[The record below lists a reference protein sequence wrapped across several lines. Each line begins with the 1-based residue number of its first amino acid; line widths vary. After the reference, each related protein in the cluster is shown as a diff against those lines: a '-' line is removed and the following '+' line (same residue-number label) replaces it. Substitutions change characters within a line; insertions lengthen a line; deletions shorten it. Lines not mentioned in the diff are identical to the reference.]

1 MHRGIPV
8 PKDHLRRHLV
18 MTPETREDV
27 LKKYVSDMH
36 AVAKH
41 VLEAFE
47 RQQQDTD
54 VQRHAEAKALIDKI
68 VSTMRSQHNRLD
80 AHSRTLGAEPHSMA
94 KEAVTAALGI
104 AAGLYDKIRSHAV
117 SKMLRDDYVALTMCC
132 VAYEMLHTTGL
143 ALKDQATADLA
154 LSHLKDLTP
163 LVTSIGQSI
172 PAVVTRELAESGVG
186 ADATVAEIAAR
197 NNEEAWRGSNAKA
210 A

>member
-1 MHRGIPV
+1 MQPQ
-8 PKDHLRRHLV
+8 
-18 MTPETREDV
+18 TRED
-27 LKKYVSDMH
+27 LIQKYVSDMH

-47 RQQQDTD
+47 RQQQDAD
-54 VQRHAEAKALIDKI
+54 VQKFLEASQLINKV

-80 AHSRTLGAEPHSMA
+80 EHSKTVGAEPHTMP
-94 KEAVTAALGI
+94 KEAISAALGV

-132 VAYEMLHTTGL
+132 VSYEMLHTTGL
-143 ALKDQATADLA
+143 AVSDQTTADLA

-163 LVTSIGQSI
+163 LVMQIGQAI
-172 PAVVTRELAESGVG
+172 PAVVTRELMESGMSS
-186 ADATVAEIAAR
+186 DSTVAETAAR
-197 NNEEAWRGSNAKA
+197 NNQEAWRVSSKA

>member
-1 MHRGIPV
+1 MEPQS
-8 PKDHLRRHLV
+8 
-18 MTPETREDV
+18 RED
-27 LKKYVSDMH
+27 LIKKYVSDMH

-47 RQQQDTD
+47 RQQQDAD
-54 VQRHAEAKALIDKI
+54 VQKFSEASQLIAK
-68 VSTMRSQHNRLD
+68 VVTTMRSQHNRLD
-80 AHSRTLGAEPHSMA
+80 EHSRSVGAEPHSMT
-94 KEAVTAALGI
+94 KEAISAALGM

-143 ALKDQATADLA
+143 AVKDQATADIA

-163 LVTSIGQSI
+163 LVMQIGQAI
-172 PAVVTRELAESGVG
+172 PAVVTRELAESGVA
-186 ADATVAEIAAR
+186 ADTTAAETAAK
-197 NNEEAWRGSNAKA
+197 NNKEAWRTQPQA

>member
-1 MHRGIPV
+1 MT
-8 PKDHLRRHLV
+8 KD
-18 MTPETREDV
+18 EI
-27 LKKYVSDMH
+27 LKKYISDMH

-47 RQQQDTD
+47 RQQQDAD
-54 VQRHAEAKALIDKI
+54 VQRHAEAKRVIDQI
-68 VSTMRSQHNRLD
+68 VTTMRSQHNRLD
-80 AHSRTLGAEPHSMA
+80 EHSRTMGAEPHSMA
-94 KEAVTAALGI
+94 KEAIAATLGI
-104 AAGLYDKIRSHAV
+104 AAGLYDKVRSHAV
-117 SKMLRDDYVALTMCC
+117 SKMLRDDYVALAMCC

-172 PAVVTRELAESGVG
+172 PAVVVTELAESGAGV
-186 ADATVAEIAAR
+186 DMSVAQQAAK
-197 NNEEAWRGSNAKA
+197 NNEQAWRSNANA